1 MQNAMENNPKFRIL
15 QGVIIFVLF
24 RLAGFAKNAS
34 PHFPKTPTD
43 DNPMPAPKK
52 SHASKRSVLGAFGS
66 ASACD
71 PELNAI
77 SNSDPGNPAIPATR
91 SIPGGLGYPTHSANR
106 GEDPLSALPNGFS
119 RGIRSV
125 DKSTR
130 TVRRS
135 REASIGIARKSSE
148 PKRSEDFRA
157 MEPLRKRLRGK
168 IGFNPKTETD

>member
-106 GEDPLSALPNGFS
+106 GEDPSQPS
-119 RGIRSV
+119 Q
-125 DKSTR
+125 T
-130 TVRRS
+130 
-135 REASIGIARKSSE
+135 ASPAEYAQLINQPGPFADLA
-148 PKRSEDFRA
+148 KRQLA
-157 MEPLRKRLRGK
+157 
-168 IGFNPKTETD
+168 